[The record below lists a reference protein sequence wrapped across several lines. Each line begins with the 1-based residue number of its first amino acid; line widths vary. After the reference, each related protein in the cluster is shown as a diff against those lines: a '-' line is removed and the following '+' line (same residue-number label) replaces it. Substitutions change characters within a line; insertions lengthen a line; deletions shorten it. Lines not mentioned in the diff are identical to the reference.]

1 MTGKG
6 IITEIIDWITH
17 PYYSEETFTFW
28 AVGLIVILAVS
39 FLWSEIPRKLV
50 E

>member
-1 MTGKG
+1 MNGKG

-17 PYYSEETFTFW
+17 PYYSEEGWSFW
-28 AVGLIVILAVS
+28 LVGLVVIIAVS